1 MLKFLVLLN
10 FLIRMVNLSKVRRAE
25 DIENFKTT
33 VLDTAVQ
40 LMKENKEWGL
50 VSVNKIAKIMR
61 YTPPNIYHYFKNKD
75 DILFHLCQRGSTII
89 GTKLRAINAKKMK
102 DSRKKLYQMGL
113 QFWNFSVEQEELYN
127 LMFHVR
133 QKKLELDLILANIDI
148 LKNTIKTI
156 NPSIKTEEEAFQIYQ
171 GFHSLIHGFISIKL
185 NNRIPIGDHTS
196 YQQLFEKTLRKYISQ
211 I

>member
-1 MLKFLVLLN
+1 
-10 FLIRMVNLSKVRRAE
+10 MVNLSKARRAE
-25 DIENFKTT
+25 DIENFKRT

-40 LMKENKEWGL
+40 LMQDKKEWGL
-50 VSVNKIAKIMR
+50 VSVNKIANIMR

-89 GTKLRAINAKKMK
+89 RAKLRSVNEKKF
-102 DSRKKLYQMGL
+102 DDNREKLYQMGL

-133 QKKLELDLILANIDI
+133 QKKLELDLILENIGM
-148 LKNTIKTI
+148 LKNAIKAI
-156 NPSIKTEEEAFQIYQ
+156 NPDIKTEAEAFQIYQ
-171 GFHSLIHGFISIKL
+171 GFHSLIHGFISIKI

-196 YQQLFEKTLRKYISQ
+196 YQQLFEKSLKRYIDQ

>member
-1 MLKFLVLLN
+1 MN
-10 FLIRMVNLSKVRRAE
+10 PSKIRRAE

-33 VLDTAVQ
+33 VLDTAIL
-40 LMKENKEWGL
+40 LMRETKDWGR

-75 DILFHLCQRGSTII
+75 DILFQLCQRGSTII
-89 GTKLRAINAKKMK
+89 GTKLRAIDGKTFENKEE
-102 DSRKKLYQMGL
+102 KLYQMGL

-133 QKKLELDLILANIDI
+133 QKKLELDLILANIEI
-148 LKNTIKTI
+148 LKNTIKSI
-156 NPSIKTEEEAFQIYQ
+156 NPDIQSDEEAFQVYQ
-171 GFHSLIHGFISIKL
+171 GFHSLIHGFISIKI
-185 NNRIPIGDHTS
+185 NNRIPIGDDIS
-196 YQQLFEKTLRKYISQ
+196 YQKLFEKSLKKYVSQ

>member
-1 MLKFLVLLN
+1 M
-10 FLIRMVNLSKVRRAE
+10 NLSKIRRAE
-25 DIENFKTT
+25 DIENFKKT
-33 VLDTAVQ
+33 VLDTAIL
-40 LMKENKEWGL
+40 LMRETKEWGS

-75 DILFHLCQRGSTII
+75 DILFQLCQRGSTII
-89 GTKLRAINAKKMK
+89 GTKLGVV
-102 DSRKKLYQMGL
+102 DSKTFKTNEEKLYQMGL
-113 QFWNFSVEQEELYN
+113 QFWDFSVQHEELYN

-133 QKKLELDLILANIDI
+133 QKKLELDLILENIEI

-156 NPSIKTEEEAFQIYQ
+156 NPDIQSDEEAFQIYQ

-185 NNRIPIGDHTS
+185 NNRIPIGDHIS
-196 YQQLFEKTLRKYISQ
+196 YQKLFEKSLKKYVSQ